1 MKKTT
6 KTLGLLMAVL
16 MLGTL
21 LTGCGKKQ
29 EATGYVVLEE
39 DLGAEQ
45 YGIGFRNTDVALG
58 LEVQKQLDAM
68 IEDGTAAEIS
78 QKWFGED
85 ILLKDVAYLEESTA
99 AADDDSLQKVKDKG
113 TLILGLDDSF
123 PPMGFNN
130 EKGEIVGFDIDLATE
145 VCARLGVEL
154 VLQPIDWSAKET
166 LLENG
171 NIDCIW
177 NGVSITPAREESMCM
192 TPAYLNNRIVILTKK
207 DSGIQEAKDLAG
219 KYVAVQ
225 SGSFAEEV
233 LTLEE
238 YGYSELYA
246 SLAEVTTEADYLY
259 AIMNLQNGM
268 VDAVLIDEVVAQYKL
283 TQLGDESLVCTGSLC
298 DDLYGIGFRKADEAL
313 EKAVYDT
320 LIEMAKD
327 GKAAEISN
335 KWFGADLITDV
346 LLAK

>member
-1 MKKTT
+1 MKK
-6 KTLGLLMAVL
+6 LMALALSLIFVL
-16 MLGTL
+16 SMTAL
-21 LTGCGKKQ
+21 
-29 EATGYVVLEE
+29 
-39 DLGAEQ
+39 AE
-45 YGIGFRNTDVALG
+45 
-58 LEVQKQLDAM
+58 
-68 IEDGTAAEIS
+68 
-78 QKWFGED
+78 
-85 ILLKDVAYLEESTA
+85 
-99 AADDDSLQKVKDKG
+99 DDSLKRMTDSGK
-113 TLILGLDDSF
+113 LILGLDDSF

-130 EKGEIVGFDIDLATE
+130 EKGEIVGFDIDLAAE

-154 VLQPIDWSAKET
+154 VLQPID
-166 LLENG
+166 
-171 NIDCIW
+171 CIW
-177 NGVSITPAREESMCM
+177 NGMSITPAREESMCM

-259 AIMNLQNGM
+259 AIMNLQSGM

-283 TQLGDESLVCTGSLC
+283 TQLGDDSLVCTGSLC

>member
-1 MKKTT
+1 MTMLKKVFASLLALVMLL
-6 KTLGLLMAVL
+6 TLSAAVAEDNSLQAVL
-16 MLGTL
+16 
-21 LTGCGKKQ
+21 
-29 EATGYVVLEE
+29 
-39 DLGAEQ
+39 
-45 YGIGFRNTDVALG
+45 
-58 LEVQKQLDAM
+58 
-68 IEDGTAAEIS
+68 
-78 QKWFGED
+78 
-85 ILLKDVAYLEESTA
+85 
-99 AADDDSLQKVKDKG
+99 DKG
-113 TLILGLDDSF
+113 TFIIGLDDSF
-123 PPMGFNN
+123 PPMGYRDENN
-130 EKGEIVGFDIDLATE
+130 DIVGFDID
-145 VCARLGVEL
+145 VARAVAEKLGVEFIA
-154 VLQPIDWSAKET
+154 QPISWEAKE
-166 LLENG
+166 LELSSG

-177 NGVSITPAREESMCM
+177 NGMSITPAREESMCM

-335 KWFGADLITDV
+335 KWFGADMITDV

>member
-1 MKKTT
+1 MKASKRILALVLIFVMAAAMFAGCSKSFDKT
-6 KTLGLLMAVL
+6 
-16 MLGTL
+16 
-21 LTGCGKKQ
+21 
-29 EATGYVVLEE
+29 VVLDE
-39 DLGAEQ
+39 DLGKEK
-45 YGIGFRNTDVALG
+45 YGIGFRNDDIALG
-58 LEVQKQLDAM
+58 LAVQNAFEEM
-68 IEDGTAAEIS
+68 IADGTAAEIS
-78 QKWFGED
+78 DKWFGED
-85 ILLKDVAYLEESTA
+85 VVLQGDITEDATA
-99 AADDDSLQKVKDKG
+99 AEDDDSLQKILDKG
-113 TLILGLDDSF
+113 TLVLGLDDSF
-123 PPMGFNN
+123 PPMGYRDEDNN
-130 EKGEIVGFDIDLATE
+130 IVGFDIDLATE
-145 VCARLGVEL
+145 VCKRLGVEL
-154 VLQPIDWSAKET
+154 VLQPIDWDSKE
-166 LLENG
+166 LELNSG

-177 NGVSITPAREESMCM
+177 NGMSITPAREESMCM

>member
-1 MKKTT
+1 MKK
-6 KTLGLLMAVL
+6 LMALVL
-16 MLGTL
+16 SLFFVFSMTALAEDNSLKRMTDS
-21 LTGCGKKQ
+21 GK
-29 EATGYVVLEE
+29 
-39 DLGAEQ
+39 
-45 YGIGFRNTDVALG
+45 
-58 LEVQKQLDAM
+58 
-68 IEDGTAAEIS
+68 
-78 QKWFGED
+78 
-85 ILLKDVAYLEESTA
+85 
-99 AADDDSLQKVKDKG
+99 
-113 TLILGLDDSF
+113 LILGLDDSF

-177 NGVSITPAREESMCM
+177 NGMSITPAREESMCM

-238 YGYSELYA
+238 YGY

>member
-1 MKKTT
+1 MKK
-6 KTLGLLMAVL
+6 LMALALSLIFVFSMTAL
-16 MLGTL
+16 
-21 LTGCGKKQ
+21 
-29 EATGYVVLEE
+29 
-39 DLGAEQ
+39 AE
-45 YGIGFRNTDVALG
+45 
-58 LEVQKQLDAM
+58 
-68 IEDGTAAEIS
+68 
-78 QKWFGED
+78 
-85 ILLKDVAYLEESTA
+85 
-99 AADDDSLQKVKDKG
+99 DDSLKRMTDSGK
-113 TLILGLDDSF
+113 LILGLDDSF

-154 VLQPIDWSAKET
+154 VLQPIDWSTKET

-177 NGVSITPAREESMCM
+177 NGMSITPARKESMCM

-283 TQLGDESLVCTGSLC
+283 TQLGDDSLVCTGSLC

>member
-1 MKKTT
+1 MKK
-6 KTLGLLMAVL
+6 LMALALSLIFVFSMTAL
-16 MLGTL
+16 
-21 LTGCGKKQ
+21 
-29 EATGYVVLEE
+29 
-39 DLGAEQ
+39 AE
-45 YGIGFRNTDVALG
+45 
-58 LEVQKQLDAM
+58 
-68 IEDGTAAEIS
+68 
-78 QKWFGED
+78 
-85 ILLKDVAYLEESTA
+85 
-99 AADDDSLQKVKDKG
+99 DDSLRSMTDSGK
-113 TLILGLDDSF
+113 LILGLDDSF

-130 EKGEIVGFDIDLATE
+130 EKGEIVGFDIDLAME